1 MFEERP
7 AAWRI
12 LAAQFDAIFKFGGA
26 FGTNSMTPVIGKKKN
41 FTIGPVCSD
50 VLNP

>member
-1 MFEERP
+1 VNSKPDAKKVYRVNLMFEERP

-26 FGTNSMTPVIGKKKN
+26 FGTNSMTPVIGKK
-41 FTIGPVCSD
+41 
-50 VLNP
+50 